1 MIIIEQFWTIIS
13 FFYTD
18 DVAINYHEN
27 LVSPS
32 VCKLTWLENQNML

>member
-13 FFYTD
+13 FFYTED
-18 DVAINYHEN
+18 GAINYSEN

-32 VCKLTWLENQNML
+32 VRKFTRLENQNIL